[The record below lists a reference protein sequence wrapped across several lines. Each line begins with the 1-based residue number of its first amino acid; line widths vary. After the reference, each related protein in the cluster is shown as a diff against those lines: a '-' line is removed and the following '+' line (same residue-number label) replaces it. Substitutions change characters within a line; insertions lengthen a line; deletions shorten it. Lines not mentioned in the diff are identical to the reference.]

1 MTATE
6 VEIDPYPYTDFASLA
21 YPPQFAAEA
30 LGVSPQTLK
39 IIERDNDLKISRV
52 PRGRSKSATT
62 R

>member
-52 PRGRSKSATT
+52 PRG
-62 R
+62 